1 MKKILVFTVLDEQC
15 DSLYEVQTNWLSC
28 YRTTDKQLLKSLELL
43 NDDPLN
49 KDKITKE
56 KVNNISYYGSSRI
69 FVKDG
74 NQIYEIQS
82 DNNRFP
88 RQLDCDLLKN
98 VDNKDILFS
107 VKTDFQDYSY
117 KPKGNLLLKEDPYYN
132 LWDNITDFIKN
143 CKLTNQNLDYLKLIN
158 NLELWDVKIVSHNDT
173 KLPSFF
179 VKKIKRDDILDYKNV
194 IDKNVKEYEK
204 ISDYSK
210 SLS

>member
-15 DSLYEVQTNWLSC
+15 DSLYEVQTNLLSC
-28 YRTTDKQLLKSLELL
+28 YQTTDEQLLKSLAIF

-74 NQIYEIQS
+74 NQIYEIKS

-88 RQLDCDLLKN
+88 RILNSDLLKN

-107 VKTDFQDYSY
+107 IETDFQDYNY
-117 KPKGNLLLKEDPYYN
+117 QPNGNLWLKEDQHYIF
-132 LWDNITDFIKN
+132 WDNITDFIKN
-143 CKLTNQNLDYLKLIN
+143 CKLTDQNLDYLRLIN
-158 NLELWDVKIVSHNDT
+158 NLNLYGNITSHNDI

-179 VKKIKRDDILDYKNV
+179 VKKIKREYIDDYKNV

>member
-15 DSLYEVQTNWLSC
+15 DSLYEVQTNLLSC
-28 YRTTDKQLLKSLELL
+28 YQTTDEQLLKSLEIL

-69 FVKDG
+69 FVKYG

-88 RQLDCDLLKN
+88 RQLDSDLLKN

-107 VKTDFQDYSY
+107 VETNFQDYAY
-117 KPKGNLLLKEDPYYN
+117 QPNGNLWLKEDPHYIF
-132 LWDNITDFIKN
+132 WDNITDFIKK
-143 CKLTNQNLDYLKLIN
+143 CKLTNQNLDYLRLIN
-158 NLELWDVKIVSHNDT
+158 NLNLYGAITSHNDT

-194 IDKNVKEYEK
+194 IDKNIKEYEK
-204 ISDYSK
+204 ISDYTK

>member
-15 DSLYEVQTNWLSC
+15 DSYYEVQTNLLSC
-28 YRTTDKQLLKSLELL
+28 YQTTDEQLLKSLSIF

-88 RQLDCDLLKN
+88 RQLDSDLLKN

-107 VKTDFQDYSY
+107 VETNFQDYDY
-117 KPKGNLLLKEDPYYN
+117 QPNGDFWLKEDPHYIF
-132 LWDNITDFIKN
+132 WDNITDFIKN
-143 CKLTNQNLDYLKLIN
+143 CKLTNQNLDYLRLIN
-158 NLELWDVKIVSHNDT
+158 NLNLYSTIVSHNDT
-173 KLPSFF
+173 KLPYFF
-179 VKKIKRDDILDYKNV
+179 VKKIKHDEIEDYKNV

>member
-15 DSLYEVQTNWLSC
+15 DSLYEVQTNLLSC
-28 YRTTDKQLLKSLELL
+28 YQTTDEQLLKSLAIF

-88 RQLDCDLLKN
+88 RQLDSDLLKN

-107 VKTDFQDYSY
+107 VETNFQDYDY
-117 KPKGNLLLKEDPYYN
+117 QPNGDFWLKEDPHYIF
-132 LWDNITDFIKN
+132 WDNVTDFIKN
-143 CKLTNQNLDYLKLIN
+143 CKLTDQNLDYLRLIN
-158 NLELWDVKIVSHNDT
+158 NLNLYGTITSHNDI

-179 VKKIKRDDILDYKNV
+179 VKKIKRDDIEDYKNV

-210 SLS
+210 SLL